1 MAFVVDSTQRSVA
14 RINITPLVD
23 VMLVLLVIF
32 MVAAPVLSRAIPLD
46 LPRSGP
52 DDQSRPRPPEPIQLR
67 IDAAGDLFW
76 NGDATA
82 LSALPALLE
91 TEAQHDPRN
100 QPMLQIDANGD
111 SDYGIVASV
120 LAAANAA
127 GMQKV
132 GFVRRD

>member
-1 MAFVVDSTQRSVA
+1 MAFVDSTQRSVA

-32 MVAAPVLSRAIPLD
+32 MVAAPVLSRSIPVD
-46 LPRSGP
+46 LPQAGP
-52 DDQSRPRPPEPIQLR
+52 DDHLRPPAPEPIRLR
-67 IDAAGDLFW
+67 IDAAGELFW

-82 LSALPALLE
+82 LSALPVLLE
-91 TEAQHDPRN
+91 TEAQRVPGN

-111 SDYGIVASV
+111 SDYGILAKV